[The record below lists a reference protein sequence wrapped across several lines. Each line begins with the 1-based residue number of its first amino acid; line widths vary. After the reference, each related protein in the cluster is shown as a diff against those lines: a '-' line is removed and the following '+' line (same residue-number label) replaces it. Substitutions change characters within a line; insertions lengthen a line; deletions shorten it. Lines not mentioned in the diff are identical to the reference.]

1 MRAADDRRAGGAK
14 PERPAGGAQPDRRAM
29 IAKIHLAKAQL
40 ALTEDSYRDVLRR
53 VTGLDSAGAM
63 RADQL
68 DAVLRE
74 FARLGWRPRP
84 AKRRSEK
91 PQVRMIHAVWKD
103 IVALGGA
110 EAAGLRAFVR
120 RQTRTEDHP
129 DGVDSPEFLDAGM
142 AARVLEGLKA
152 WRARLRRGQAE

>member
-1 MRAADDRRAGGAK
+1 MRAADDRRAGSAK

-29 IAKIHLAKAQL
+29 IAKIHIAKAQL
-40 ALTEDSYRDVLRR
+40 ALTEDSYRAVLRR

-74 FARLGWRPRP
+74 FARLGWKPKP
-84 AKRRSEK
+84 ARRLSAK
-91 PQVRMIHAVWKD
+91 PQLRMIHAVWKD

-110 EAAGLRAFVR
+110 DAGGLRAFVR

-129 DGVDSPEFLDAGM
+129 DGIDHPDFLDTAM
-142 AARVLEGLKA
+142 ATRVLEGLKA
-152 WRARLRRGQAE
+152 WRARLRGAA

>member
-1 MRAADDRRAGGAK
+1 MKTAPDRR
-14 PERPAGGAQPDRRAM
+14 AGGAQPDRRSM
-29 IAKIHLAKAQL
+29 IAKIHLARKQL
-40 ALTEDSYRDVLRR
+40 ALTEDSYRDILHR
-53 VTGLDSAGAM
+53 VTGLRSSGDM

-74 FARLGWRPRP
+74 FARLGWKPKPVR
-84 AKRRSEK
+84 KLSEK
-91 PQVRMIHAVWKD
+91 PQIRMIHAVWKD

-129 DGVDSPEFLDAGM
+129 DGIDSPEFLDAPM
-142 AARVLEGLKA
+142 AARVLEGLKG
-152 WRARLRRGQAE
+152 WRARLRRGAA